1 MVFPAVMYRVES
13 ITNIAALVVNEAG
26 PAWDQFLYFEIS
38 RVLGDIAIIK
48 EPLILYRIHNNQD
61 SQIRGSTMN
70 FLLIN
75 YLLEN
80 PNYKEVVLNN
90 NKKLYLYI
98 KGSFQIGFQNFLIN
112 RNKQTFRN
120 NCKQIPTICKK
131 SFLGKYY
138 ACLYFIVSSTPSFFA
153 FFYIVLRRIKRLFK
167 HDK

>member
-1 MVFPAVMYRVES
+1 MDFQKGSDQHGLVLEIHKS
-13 ITNIAALVVNEAG
+13 CVVNDALIG
-26 PAWDQFLYFEIS
+26 IIGSLYPK
-38 RVLGDIAIIK
+38 VLGI
-48 EPLILYRIHNNQD
+48 YRIHNNQD